1 MRGDEAS
8 MGQTTLGVKRTYKA
22 PELRVLGTVQ
32 ELTHQDKAL
41 GVSDGFTFLGIPI
54 TNNSTAL

>member
-8 MGQTTLGVKRTYKA
+8 MGQITLGVKRTYES

-32 ELTHQDKAL
+32 ELTQQDKML
-41 GVSDGFTFLGIPI
+41 GSADGFTLLGIPI
-54 TNNSTAL
+54 TNNSTIP

>member
-8 MGQTTLGVKRTYKA
+8 MGHATHGVKRTYKS

-32 ELTHQDKAL
+32 ELTHQDKRL
-41 GVSDGFTFLGIPI
+41 GPTDSFTFMGIPI
-54 TNNSTAL
+54 TNNSTIP